1 MLDSENYGPVS
12 LTCITSTLYE
22 KLLRKHMLCHVTGY
36 ISPSQHGFVE
46 GWSCLSNLLET
57 LDEITRIMESG
68 DAVDIIYLDFRKA
81 FDFVSHG
88 RLLIK
93 LQTFGIVGNLLK
105 IVEDFLSDRWMAV
118 PVGSATSSWK
128 QVTSGLQK
136 CPKVPYWG
144 LYYFCST

>member
-1 MLDSENYGPVS
+1 
-12 LTCITSTLYE
+12 
-22 KLLRKHMLCHVTGY
+22 
-36 ISPSQHGFVE
+36 
-46 GWSCLSNLLET
+46 

-144 LYYFCST
+144 TYITLYISVSQRYL